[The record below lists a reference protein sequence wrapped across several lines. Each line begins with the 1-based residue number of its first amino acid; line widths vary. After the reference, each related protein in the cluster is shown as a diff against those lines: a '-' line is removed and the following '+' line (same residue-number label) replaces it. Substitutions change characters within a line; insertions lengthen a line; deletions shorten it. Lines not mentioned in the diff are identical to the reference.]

1 MIERFSSGKLFWIN
15 LKNPIAEE
23 LHVVMEE
30 CDMSSALMG
39 DLLTPVPRNY
49 AVEAEGVIK
58 LAIDFPVVKRI
69 DAEHPY
75 EVKFI
80 FSKKVLVTVQYE
92 EMEGLDRFK
101 KEFEVLTTLN
111 KTKRR
116 LTGGDLFFALMRE
129 LYATSASKLDYVES
143 KLADIE
149 AEIFKDNERLM
160 VVEIAKTS
168 KQLISY
174 RHVLRAHEDMFFEA
188 EPLFARLY
196 NETHQ
201 DELAVLQK
209 TYSILYHRTHA
220 LFDTL
225 NALREANFAMLT
237 AKQNEIIKILT
248 IMAYITFPLTLISSI
263 FGMNTEASPIIGHQ
277 YDFWIIVATMCIV
290 TVFFFSFFKYKKWI

>member
-30 CDMSSALMG
+30 CDMPPALMG

-75 EVKFI
+75 EVKFM
-80 FSKKVLVTVQYE
+80 FSKKALVTVQYE

-101 KEFEVLTTLN
+101 KGFEVLVTLN
-111 KTKRR
+111 KTKKR
-116 LTGGDLFFALMRE
+116 LTGGDLFFALMSE
-129 LYATSASKLDYVES
+129 LYATSSSKLDYVES

-168 KQLISY
+168 KRLISY

-188 EPLFARLY
+188 EPLFALLY
-196 NETHQ
+196 SETHQ
-201 DELAVLQK
+201 DELAALQK
-209 TYSILYHRTHA
+209 TYSILYHRTNA

-237 AKQNEIIKILT
+237 AKQNETMKIFT
-248 IMAYITFPLTLISSI
+248 IMAFVTFPLSLLTST
-263 FGMNTEASPIIGHQ
+263 FGMNTQYTPIVGHLF
-277 YDFWIIVATMCIV
+277 DFWIIVGIMIAATGCFF
-290 TVFFFSFFKYKKWI
+290 VFFRYKRWI